1 MEKIE
6 QEHTKKKGK
15 PLPIPG
21 MSPIIPITPPGSS
34 LPFANTNAKNVKCD
48 ETAKLS
54 EERCPSGKP
63 LELPDPKAVNVGKT
77 FHGQPPNIRMST
89 TKTHIQEIFEEE
101 TSNEGTSV
109 SPKVNLLGSEQKKS
123 NKQEPNMKALMI
135 ETSSKEAKLT
145 GGETSTHDTSTQSSS
160 QSCLTQEQCEL
171 SSWGIPNSVLEQY
184 KKIGITTMFE
194 WQAQCLRTGN
204 VLNGGILL
212 ILLLSLK
219 LSELC
224 KPILRFLQD

>member
-34 LPFANTNAKNVKCD
+34 LPFANTNAKNVKCN

-63 LELPDPKAVNVGKT
+63 LNLPDAVNETKA
-77 FHGQPPNIRMST
+77 FDGQPPSIRMST
-89 TKTHIQEIFEEE
+89 TKTRIQEICEGKICNEE
-101 TSNEGTSV
+101 TSV
-109 SPKVNLLGSEQKKS
+109 SPEVNLLASEQKKS
-123 NKQEPNMKALMI
+123 HKQLPNMETLMM

-160 QSCLTQEQCEL
+160 QGCLTQEQCEL